1 MPVINLFAGASA
13 KVAFAATVINPC
25 YKLTPKLE
33 CIIFM
38 VMKKKSLL
46 LGIKVDMTCKLL
58 NILLKE
64 VISMRVVSLKIVK
77 KNGL

>member
-1 MPVINLFAGASA
+1 
-13 KVAFAATVINPC
+13 
-25 YKLTPKLE
+25 
-33 CIIFM
+33 
-38 VMKKKSLL
+38 MKKKSLL